1 MISPY
6 LSSPA
11 NVIALLIWHI
21 KHQQLKDAKVVLKIN
36 SSFCLICVYLIC
48 MYKFNDAFNIWTPF
62 VMVTFH
68 MKCKTDIPF

>member
-21 KHQQLKDAKVVLKIN
+21 KHYQQLKDAKVVFKID
-36 SSFCLICVYLIC
+36 SISCLISVYLIC
-48 MYKFNDAFNIWTPF
+48 MCKFNDALIFEHLLLW
-62 VMVTFH
+62 
-68 MKCKTDIPF
+68 